1 MIGPVI
7 GYRRAD
13 GGPRIRREEQVVWQG
28 GWAAIGLFDARPDD
42 PHFRCSGA
50 PGEHLFVFPCTSV
63 RIERDGE
70 DVFVADRNLV
80 TFYEPDQAYTRSPV
94 SPRGDRG
101 HWFAIAP
108 AVLEELLHGAG
119 RRQRG
124 RRLLP
129 FAAGPGDLESY
140 RRQGLLVQ
148 RLMAGEPVT
157 DLVVEEAVLA
167 LAHRVLRGARRQSAG
182 RLEPTAGQDSLVRRA
197 RHLLAERW
205 MEAEPLAAIAAALG
219 CSPYHLCR
227 VFRAVT
233 GTSLQ
238 AHREQ
243 LRLRRAL
250 LEIPRRRGD
259 LAALALELGYSSHSH
274 FTAAFRRAVG
284 VPPSRWREG
293 LAGF

>member
-1 MIGPVI
+1 MIGAVI

-13 GGPRIRREEQVVWQG
+13 GTPRIRREEQVVWQG

-42 PHFRCSGA
+42 PHFRCSGI
-50 PGEHLFVFPCTSV
+50 PGEHLVVFPCTSV
-63 RIERDGE
+63 RIEREGE
-70 DVFVADRNLV
+70 DAFVADRNLV

-119 RRQRG
+119 CRPRG

-129 FAAGPGDLESY
+129 FGAAAGDLESY
-140 RRQGLLVQ
+140 RRQSLLVR
-148 RLMAGEPVT
+148 RLTAGDAVT
-157 DLVVEEAVLA
+157 DLELEEEVLA
-167 LAHRVLRGARRQSAG
+167 LAHRVLGGARRQAAG
-182 RLEPTAGQDSLVRRA
+182 RREPTAGRVSLARRA
-197 RHLLAERW
+197 RWLLAERW
-205 MEAEPLAAIAAALG
+205 MEPQPLAEIAAALG
-219 CSPYHLCR
+219 CSPFHLCR

-233 GTSLQ
+233 GTSLH

-293 LAGF
+293 LA